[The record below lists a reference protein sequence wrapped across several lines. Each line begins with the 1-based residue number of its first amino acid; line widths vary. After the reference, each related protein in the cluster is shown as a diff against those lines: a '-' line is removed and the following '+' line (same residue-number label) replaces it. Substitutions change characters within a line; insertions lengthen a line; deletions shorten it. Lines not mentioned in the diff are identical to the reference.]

1 MIKLFLTE
9 NLRLYKVQ
17 ITLIK
22 LKKMKII
29 LEQTPNNDSL
39 KNQSPAEILSNI
51 EIGKSFSNDYKKLPM
66 QESVKAN
73 ELYVPKDNGD
83 YEVKY
88 SNYIPGVNNESKEI
102 KSNEIGIV
110 IFVFIIVIIIIIF
123 FKKNIFKKNSNQNN
137 IKNSLNSLIDLR
149 NKGII
154 SEEEYLVKTTKIFE
168 EEKIEQKINSVEY
181 KQLKSLYENGILT
194 KKEFESKVDL
204 IKL

>member
-1 MIKLFLTE
+1 
-9 NLRLYKVQ
+9 
-17 ITLIK
+17 
-22 LKKMKII
+22 MKII

-83 YEVKY
+83 YEAKY